1 VEPDPLAIVLLSLR
15 VAAVATFGAALVGV
29 PTAWWLARRDFPGKV
44 VVEALVALPLVLP
57 PVVTGYALL
66 LLFGRRGL
74 IGEALGLPLSFT
86 WVGAAIAAGVVG
98 FPLMVRALRQGIE
111 AVDPGLEAAVRTL
124 GASPMRT
131 FLEVTLP
138 LAAPG
143 LVTGSLLCFARALGE
158 FGATIT
164 FAGNVPGE
172 TRTLT
177 LAIWSALQTTA
188 GEDQAAVLVGVSVAL
203 AVGAVALG
211 ELVGRRLQ
219 ARVEP

>member
-1 VEPDPLAIVLLSLR
+1 MEPDPLAIVLLSLR